1 MQTLFHKTFVSL
13 SEPAVLIG
21 SDISPAS
28 AMKSFVSPF
37 TEMHAKNTVR
47 LCIVSYFPLVYDEVK
62 PKVGYDFWHNNTLRH
77 KS

>member
-13 SEPAVLIG
+13 SEQAVLIG

-28 AMKSFVSPF
+28 TMKSFVSPF

-47 LCIVSYFPLVYDEVK
+47 LCIVSYFPPVYDEVK
-62 PKVGYDFWHNNTLRH
+62 PKVGYDLGEGGSLPPTH
-77 KS
+77 